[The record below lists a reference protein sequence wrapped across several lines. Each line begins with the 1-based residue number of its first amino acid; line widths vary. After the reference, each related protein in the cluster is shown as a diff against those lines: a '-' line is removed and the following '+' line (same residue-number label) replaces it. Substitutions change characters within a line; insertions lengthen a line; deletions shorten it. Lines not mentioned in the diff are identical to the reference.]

1 MPFSLLLTLRN
12 VHDILAEYWGYER
25 FRPLQEE
32 IIASVLEG
40 RDTLALLPTGGGKS
54 ICFQVPTLALEGLCL
69 VISPLIALM
78 KDQVQQLQ
86 QRGIRAEAVYSGL
99 SYQDIDRI
107 FDNAVF
113 GHLQFLY
120 VSPERLKTDI
130 LQERLPR
137 MPLKLI
143 AVDEA
148 HCISQ
153 WGYDFRPAYL
163 QIADVR
169 KLVPQVPIIALT
181 ATATPK
187 VAQDIQER
195 LLFGTDKG
203 VFSKSF
209 VRPNLAYVVRKAEG
223 KLAQV
228 QRILDRVPGS
238 SVIYVRN
245 RRRTK
250 EIAIELVRRNIRA
263 SFYHAG
269 LSMEDREARQEAW
282 IKGTIRVMVAT
293 NAFGMG
299 IDKANVRSVIHLEL
313 PDSLEAYFQEAGRAG
328 RDGEKAFA
336 VLLYST
342 ADKDRLKKQLE
353 RSFPEMDAI
362 RRVYRALGS
371 YLQLATGAGEGKS
384 YDFDLPQFAET
395 YQLDAI
401 TVYHCLKVLEHEGWL
416 AVSEA
421 VYIPADLQV
430 IVNKDILYDYQLKN
444 PKHDQILK
452 IVLRSYQG
460 AFNHPVKLKE
470 KRLAKFL
477 KISTGELRKGLHSMH
492 QAGIIRYRAA
502 KDHPQIMLLQERV
515 PAENLRIDFAA
526 YRERKARQ
534 EQRLRAAISY
544 AETDICRSQQ
554 LVRYFGEKEA
564 QRCGVCD
571 VCLSRAK
578 QPYDQ
583 HTHQQ
588 LSAKIEEILRQQARP
603 IQELVGG
610 FQNFTEGQVLQCL
623 SFLLDE
629 GFVEQDEAGLLHWH

>member
-1 MPFSLLLTLRN
+1 MLSGN
-12 VHDILAEYWGYER
+12 
-25 FRPLQEE
+25 
-32 IIASVLEG
+32 
-40 RDTLALLPTGGGKS
+40 DTLALLPTGGGKS

-86 QRGIRAEAVYSGL
+86 QRGIRAAAIYSGL

-107 FDNAVF
+107 LDNAVF

-120 VSPERLKTDI
+120 LSPERLKTEL
-130 LQERLPR
+130 LQERLAK

-163 QIADVR
+163 QIADIR
-169 KLVPQVPIIALT
+169 QLVPQVPLIALT
-181 ATATPK
+181 ATATPE
-187 VAQDIQER
+187 VALDIQAK
-195 LLFGTDKG
+195 LQFGSTG
-203 VFSKSF
+203 AAFNKSF
-209 VRPNLAYVVRKAEG
+209 IRSNLAYVVRKAEG

-228 QRILDRVPGS
+228 QRILDRIPGS
-238 SVIYVRN
+238 AVVYVRN

-269 LSMEDREARQEAW
+269 LNMEDREARQEAW
-282 IKGTIRVMVAT
+282 INGKIRVMVAT

-328 RDGEKAFA
+328 RDGEKAYA
-336 VLLYST
+336 VLLYTPS
-342 ADKDRLKKQLE
+342 DKDRLQKQLE
-353 RSFPEMDAI
+353 RSFPEMDTI
-362 RRVYRALGS
+362 RQIYRALGS
-371 YLQLATGAGEGKS
+371 YLQLATGAGEGQS
-384 YDFDLPQFAET
+384 FDFDLPKFAET
-395 YQLDAI
+395 YQLDAG
-401 TVYHCLKVLEHEGWL
+401 TVHYCLKVLEQESWL

-421 VYIPADLQV
+421 VYIPASLQV
-430 IVNKDILYDYQLKN
+430 IVNKDVLYDYQLKN
-444 PKHDQILK
+444 PKQDQILK

-470 KRLAKFL
+470 KQLAKFL
-477 KISTGELRKGLHSMH
+477 KISTSELRKGLLSMH
-492 QAGIIRYRAA
+492 QSGIIRYRPA
-502 KDHPQIMLLQERV
+502 KDHPQIMLLRERV
-515 PAENLRIDFAA
+515 PAENLSINFAA
-526 YRERKARQ
+526 YRERKERQ
-534 EQRLRAAISY
+534 SKRLQAAINY
-544 AETDICRSQQ
+544 AETNICRSQQ
-554 LVRYFGEKEA
+554 LVRYFGEKNA
-564 QRCGVCD
+564 KRCGVCD
-571 VCLSRAK
+571 ICLNQRK

-588 LSAKIEEILRQQARP
+588 LSAKIAEVLKEQARP
-603 IQELVGG
+603 IPELVNG
-610 FQNFTEGQVLQCL
+610 FHNFEEAQILQCL
-623 SFLLDE
+623 NFLMDE
-629 GFVEQDEAGLLHWH
+629 GFVEQDERGLLHWQQ